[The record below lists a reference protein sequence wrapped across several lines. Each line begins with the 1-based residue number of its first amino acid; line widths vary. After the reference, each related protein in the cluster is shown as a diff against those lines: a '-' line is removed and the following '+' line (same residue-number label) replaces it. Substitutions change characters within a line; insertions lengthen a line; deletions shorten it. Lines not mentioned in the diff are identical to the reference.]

1 MKISRLR
8 FGFMGVLLTT
18 SSIFMEAPVRAAES
32 GRINC
37 NGLQNFLAARTK
49 YGRSALPRV
58 CSQNFTWRG
67 RIDCSKGPPVV
78 RYNVGMAD
86 AEWICKKLIYARGE
100 ELPYRE
106 LRALL
111 IASGALPSSS
121 SDIPYNYKEISC
133 GNRLCSATWILQDRT
148 IIHVTLR
155 RDGDQLATYEYE

>member
-1 MKISRLR
+1 MRSPRFR
-8 FGFMGVLLTT
+8 FGFMAIVLTA
-18 SSIFMEAPVRAAES
+18 SSILIEVPGRAAES

-37 NGLQNFLAARTK
+37 NGLQNFLAARSK
-49 YGRSALPRV
+49 YGRSSLPGI

-67 RIDCSKGPPVV
+67 RIDCSKGLPVV

-111 IASGALPSSS
+111 IASGAFPTSSS
-121 SDIPYNYKEISC
+121 STPYNFKEVSC
-133 GNRLCSATWILQDRT
+133 GNRLCTATWILQGQT
-148 IIHVTLR
+148 IIRVTLR